1 MLDPAIL
8 IHGAWAGSW
17 GWDVFVPLLR
27 QAGCEAVAVD
37 LPGNGAA
44 PPPPGE
50 ITLDV
55 CAAHVLDVMRGIGR
69 PVSLIAHSG
78 GGMTASQV
86 AEMAPDLVTGIVYVA
101 GFMLPD
107 GGSFAELVESLLPE
121 HPEAIGINPHL
132 LYAPDG
138 SFSTVPAEAAARIFF
153 SDCAPEVAAAAA
165 ARLTPQP
172 QSSRA
177 IAPHLTAA
185 RFGTVPRLYV
195 EATEDRSVVL
205 AAQRRMQTL
214 VPGAQVVSLP
224 AGHAPQ
230 VSMPAALLTAILP
243 FLERVAAYSSR

>member
-8 IHGAWAGSW
+8 IHGAWAGRW
-17 GWDVFVPLLR
+17 GWDAFAPLL
-27 QAGCEAVAVD
+27 QHAGCAVTAID

-50 ITLDV
+50 VTLEL
-55 CAAHVLDVMRGIGR
+55 CAAHVLGVIRAIGR

-86 AEMAPDLVTGIVYVA
+86 AEMAPEWVTGIVYVA

-107 GGSFAELVESLLPE
+107 GVGFADIVDALLPE
-121 HPEAIGINPHL
+121 HPEAIGINGHL
-132 LYAPDG
+132 RYAPDG
-138 SFSTVPAEAAARIFF
+138 SSSLVPPEAAARIFF
-153 SDCAPEVAAAAA
+153 SDCAPDVAASAA

-177 IAPHLTAA
+177 IAPHVTAA
-185 RFGTVPRLYV
+185 RFGRVPRLYV

-205 AAQRRMQTL
+205 AAQRRMQAL
-214 VPGAQVVSLP
+214 VPGAEVVSLP

-230 VSMPAALLTAILP
+230 LSMPDALLASILP
-243 FLERVAAYSSR
+243 FLERIARL